1 MNNTSNTEITTTSM
15 THAQQTHA
23 RLAQI
28 TRVGHESTRAKFKPG
43 QRAAGHQ
50 PIDELFAACY
60 DDLRRLAHARLRR
73 SSNLSGLDT
82 TGLVHESYFRFLSAS
97 NFVLEDRLSFLSYA
111 SRVMRSIVV
120 DLVRQKLTLKN
131 GGNVTEITLNTNIVE
146 SVCVPENEVLRINEA
161 LEELATIDE
170 RLALVVEMRYFGGLS
185 EHEIAE
191 ALGLSTRTVERDW
204 EKAKLFL
211 QNTLQ

>member
-1 MNNTSNTEITTTSM
+1 MNNTSSMDITIAPMPTS
-15 THAQQTHA
+15 

-28 TRVGHESTRAKFKPG
+28 SLPNHARSCAEFKSAPH
-43 QRAAGHQ
+43 AANHQ
-50 PIDELFAACY
+50 SIDELFAACY

-82 TGLVHESYFRFLSAS
+82 TGLVHESYFRFLTAS

-120 DLVRQKLTLKN
+120 DLIRQKLTQKN

>member
-1 MNNTSNTEITTTSM
+1 MNTASSM
-15 THAQQTHA
+15 NLNAPPATV
-23 RLAQI
+23 RLAQLSQA
-28 TRVGHESTRAKFKPG
+28 TRGVAGVVSRLAPG
-43 QRAAGHQ
+43 AAPHQ
-50 PIDELFAACY
+50 SIDALFASCY

-82 TGLVHESYFRFLSAS
+82 TGLVHESYFRFLNAA

-111 SRVMRSIVV
+111 SRVMRSIVI
-120 DLVRQKLTLKN
+120 DLVRQKLALKN

-191 ALGLSTRTVERDW
+191 SLGLSTRTVERDW

>member
-1 MNNTSNTEITTTSM
+1 MNTASSM
-15 THAQQTHA
+15 NLNAPPATA
-23 RLAQI
+23 RLAQLSQA
-28 TRVGHESTRAKFKPG
+28 TRGATGVASRLAPS
-43 QRAAGHQ
+43 AAPNQ
-50 PIDELFAACY
+50 SIDALFASCY

-82 TGLVHESYFRFLSAS
+82 TGLVHESYFRFLSAA

-111 SRVMRSIVV
+111 SRVMRSIVI
-120 DLVRQKLTLKN
+120 DLVRQKLALKN

>member
-1 MNNTSNTEITTTSM
+1 MNNTSTIDITIAPMPAS
-15 THAQQTHA
+15 

-28 TRVGHESTRAKFKPG
+28 SRANHDLPRTEFKPG
-43 QRAAGHQ
+43 QRAPSHQ
-50 PIDELFAACY
+50 PIDEFFAACY

-73 SSNLSGLDT
+73 SSKLSGLDT

-120 DLVRQKLTLKN
+120 DLIRQKLTLKN

-161 LEELATIDE
+161 LEELANIDE

>member
-1 MNNTSNTEITTTSM
+1 MNNTSSIDITMAPMPTS
-15 THAQQTHA
+15 Q
-23 RLAQI
+23 LAQI
-28 TRVGHESTRAKFKPG
+28 SLANQRLPRVKFKPA
-43 QRAAGHQ
+43 QHVANHHL
-50 PIDELFAACY
+50 IDGLFAACY
-60 DDLRRLAHARLRR
+60 DDLHRLAHARLRR
-73 SSNLSGLDT
+73 SSNLCGLDT
-82 TGLVHESYFRFLSAS
+82 TGLVHESYFRFLTTS

-120 DLVRQKLTLKN
+120 DLIRQKLTLKN

-146 SVCVPENEVLRINEA
+146 SVCVPENDVSRINEA

-211 QNTLQ
+211 RNTLQ

>member
-1 MNNTSNTEITTTSM
+1 MNNTSSIDITTAPMPNS
-15 THAQQTHA
+15 

-28 TRVGHESTRAKFKPG
+28 SLADHDLPRAEFKPG
-43 QRAAGHQ
+43 QHVANHQ
-50 PIDELFAACY
+50 LIDELFASCY

-82 TGLVHESYFRFLSAS
+82 TGLVHESYLSAS

-111 SRVMRSIVV
+111 SRVMHSIVV
-120 DLVRQKLTLKN
+120 DLIRQKLALKN
-131 GGNVTEITLNTNIVE
+131 GGNVTEITLNTNVVE

>member
-1 MNNTSNTEITTTSM
+1 MNNTSSIDITTAPMPNS
-15 THAQQTHA
+15 

-28 TRVGHESTRAKFKPG
+28 SLADHNLPRAEFKHG
-43 QRAAGHQ
+43 QHVANHQ
-50 PIDELFAACY
+50 LIDELFASCY

-82 TGLVHESYFRFLSAS
+82 TGLVHESYFRFLSAA

-120 DLVRQKLTLKN
+120 DLIRQKLTLKN

-191 ALGLSTRTVERDW
+191 ALNLSTRTVERDW

>member
-1 MNNTSNTEITTTSM
+1 MNTASSM
-15 THAQQTHA
+15 NLNAPPATA
-23 RLAQI
+23 RLAQLSQA
-28 TRVGHESTRAKFKPG
+28 TRGATGVVSRLAPS
-43 QRAAGHQ
+43 AAPNQ
-50 PIDELFAACY
+50 SIDALFASCY

-82 TGLVHESYFRFLSAS
+82 TGLVHESYFRFLSAA

-111 SRVMRSIVV
+111 SRVMRSIVI
-120 DLVRQKLTLKN
+120 DLVRQKLALKN

>member
-1 MNNTSNTEITTTSM
+1 MNLSAPI
-15 THAQQTHA
+15 APA

-28 TRVGHESTRAKFKPG
+28 SRTSGKAANPAPG
-43 QRAAGHQ
+43 MQPGGAPHQ
-50 PIDELFAACY
+50 PIDELFASCY

-82 TGLVHESYFRFLSAS
+82 TGLVHESYFRFLNAA

-120 DLVRQKLTLKN
+120 DLVRQKLALKN

-146 SVCVPENEVLRINEA
+146 SVCVPENEVMRINEA

-191 ALGLSTRTVERDW
+191 SLGLSTRTVERDW

>member
-1 MNNTSNTEITTTSM
+1 MNNTSSIDITTAPM
-15 THAQQTHA
+15 PDL

-28 TRVGHESTRAKFKPG
+28 SLANHDLPRAEFKPG
-43 QRAAGHQ
+43 QHAASHQ
-50 PIDELFAACY
+50 SIDELFAACY

-82 TGLVHESYFRFLSAS
+82 TGLVHESYFRFLNAS

-120 DLVRQKLTLKN
+120 DMIRQKLTLKN

-185 EHEIAE
+185 EQEIAE

>member
-1 MNNTSNTEITTTSM
+1 MRRAMSTMSITSTSIGSAPIKRPVSAAYNF
-15 THAQQTHA
+15 AQREFNQA
-23 RLAQI
+23 
-28 TRVGHESTRAKFKPG
+28 
-43 QRAAGHQ
+43 
-50 PIDELFAACY
+50 PIDELFASFY

-73 SSNLSGLDT
+73 SSDLTVLDT
-82 TGLVHESYFRFLSAS
+82 TGLVHESYFRFLGAA
-97 NFVLEDRLSFLSYA
+97 NFVLEDRLGFLSYA

-120 DLVRQKLTLKN
+120 DLIRQKMTLKN
-131 GGNVTEITLNTNIVE
+131 GGNATEITLNTNIAE
-146 SVCVPENEVLRINEA
+146 SIGEPENEVLRINEA
-161 LEELATIDE
+161 LEELARIDE

-185 EHEIAE
+185 EQEIAE

>member
-1 MNNTSNTEITTTSM
+1 MNNTSRMDITSSPM
-15 THAQQTHA
+15 PKA
-23 RLAQI
+23 RLAQM
-28 TRVGHESTRAKFKPG
+28 SRANHDLSRAEFKPG
-43 QRAAGHQ
+43 QLAANHQ
-50 PIDELFAACY
+50 PIDELFASCY
-60 DDLRRLAHARLRR
+60 DNLRRLAHARLRR

-120 DLVRQKLTLKN
+120 DMIRQKLTLKN

-146 SVCVPENEVLRINEA
+146 SVCIPENEVLRINEA

-191 ALGLSTRTVERDW
+191 SLGLSTRTVERDW

>member
-1 MNNTSNTEITTTSM
+1 MSTMSITSNEIAS
-15 THAQQTHA
+15 AGVGRVACVAYKSA
-23 RLAQI
+23 REFVNQA
-28 TRVGHESTRAKFKPG
+28 
-43 QRAAGHQ
+43 
-50 PIDELFAACY
+50 PIDELFASFY

-73 SSNLSGLDT
+73 SSDLTSLDT
-82 TGLVHESYFRFLSAS
+82 TGLVHESYFRFLSAA
-97 NFVLEDRLSFLSYA
+97 NFVLEDRLGFLSYA

-120 DLVRQKLTLKN
+120 DLIRQKLTLKN
-131 GGNVTEITLNTNIVE
+131 GGNATEITLNTNIVE
-146 SVCVPENEVLRINEA
+146 SVCEPENEVLRINEA

-185 EHEIAE
+185 EQEIAE

>member
-1 MNNTSNTEITTTSM
+1 MNNTSTIDITIAPMPAS
-15 THAQQTHA
+15 

-28 TRVGHESTRAKFKPG
+28 SRANHDLPRAEFKPG
-43 QRAAGHQ
+43 QHAAGHQ
-50 PIDELFAACY
+50 SIDDLFAACY
-60 DDLRRLAHARLRR
+60 DDLHRLAHARLRR
-73 SSNLSGLDT
+73 SSNLNGLDT
-82 TGLVHESYFRFLSAS
+82 TALVHESYFRFLSAS

-131 GGNVTEITLNTNIVE
+131 GGNATEITLNTNMVE
-146 SVCVPENEVLRINEA
+146 SVCAPENEVLRINEA
-161 LEELATIDE
+161 LEELASIDE

-191 ALGLSTRTVERDW
+191 TLGLSTRTVERDW

>member
-1 MNNTSNTEITTTSM
+1 MAPMPTS
-15 THAQQTHA
+15 Q
-23 RLAQI
+23 LAQI
-28 TRVGHESTRAKFKPG
+28 SLANHRLPRVKFKPA
-43 QRAAGHQ
+43 QHVANHHS
-50 PIDELFAACY
+50 IDGLFAACY
-60 DDLRRLAHARLRR
+60 DDLHRLAHARLRR
-73 SSNLSGLDT
+73 SSNLCGLDT
-82 TGLVHESYFRFLSAS
+82 TGLIHESYFRFLSTS

-120 DLVRQKLTLKN
+120 DLIRQKLTLKN

-146 SVCVPENEVLRINEA
+146 SVCVPENDVSRINEA

-211 QNTLQ
+211 RNTLQ

>member
-1 MNNTSNTEITTTSM
+1 MNNTSTIDITIAPMPAS
-15 THAQQTHA
+15 

-28 TRVGHESTRAKFKPG
+28 SRANHDLPRVEFKPG
-43 QRAAGHQ
+43 QHTTSHQ
-50 PIDELFAACY
+50 SIDELFAACY

-82 TGLVHESYFRFLSAS
+82 TGLVHESYFRFLTAS

-120 DLVRQKLTLKN
+120 DLIRQKLTQKN

>member
-1 MNNTSNTEITTTSM
+1 MNNTSTIDITIAPMPAS
-15 THAQQTHA
+15 

-28 TRVGHESTRAKFKPG
+28 SRANHDLPRVEFKPR
-43 QRAAGHQ
+43 QHTTSHQ
-50 PIDELFAACY
+50 SIDELFAACY

-82 TGLVHESYFRFLSAS
+82 TGLVHESYFRFLS
-97 NFVLEDRLSFLSYA
+97 FLSYA

-120 DLVRQKLTLKN
+120 DLIRQKLTLKN

>member
-1 MNNTSNTEITTTSM
+1 MNNTSSIDITTAPMPNS
-15 THAQQTHA
+15 

-28 TRVGHESTRAKFKPG
+28 SLADHDLPRAEFKPG
-43 QRAAGHQ
+43 QHVANHQ
-50 PIDELFAACY
+50 LIDELFASCY

-120 DLVRQKLTLKN
+120 DLIRQKLALKN

>member
-1 MNNTSNTEITTTSM
+1 MNNTSSIDITSAPMPTS
-15 THAQQTHA
+15 

-28 TRVGHESTRAKFKPG
+28 SLSNRARSRAEFKPVPHAPN
-43 QRAAGHQ
+43 QQ
-50 PIDELFAACY
+50 SIDELFAACY
-60 DDLRRLAHARLRR
+60 DDLHRLAHARLRR

-82 TGLVHESYFRFLSAS
+82 TGLVHESYFRFLTAS

-120 DLVRQKLTLKN
+120 DLIRQKLTQKN
-131 GGNVTEITLNTNIVE
+131 GGNVTEVTLNTNIVE

-191 ALGLSTRTVERDW
+191 SLGLSTRTVERDW

>member
-1 MNNTSNTEITTTSM
+1 MSTMSITSSSIASAPLE
-15 THAQQTHA
+15 
-23 RLAQI
+23 
-28 TRVGHESTRAKFKPG
+28 
-43 QRAAGHQ
+43 RAACAAYKSRRGLVNQ
-50 PIDELFAACY
+50 APIDELFASFY

-73 SSNLSGLDT
+73 SSDLTALDT
-82 TGLVHESYFRFLSAS
+82 TGLVHESYFRFLSAA
-97 NFVLEDRLSFLSYA
+97 NFVLEDRLGFLSYA

-120 DLVRQKLTLKN
+120 DLIRQKLTLKN
-131 GGNVTEITLNTNIVE
+131 GGNATEVTLNTNIVE
-146 SVCVPENEVLRINEA
+146 SVCEPENEVLRINEA

-185 EHEIAE
+185 EQEIAE

>member
-1 MNNTSNTEITTTSM
+1 MNNTSNIGITP
-15 THAQQTHA
+15 APLPHA
-23 RLAQI
+23 RLSQAVQSNHQ
-28 TRVGHESTRAKFKPG
+28 VPRAEFKSE
-43 QRAAGHQ
+43 QRAAHFQ
-50 PIDELFAACY
+50 PIDELFASCY

-73 SSNLSGLDT
+73 SSNLAGLDT
-82 TGLVHESYFRFLSAS
+82 IGLVHESYFRFLSTS
-97 NFVLEDRLSFLSYA
+97 NFVVEDRLSFLSYA

-120 DLVRQKLTLKN
+120 DLVRQKLSLKN
-131 GGNVTEITLNTNIVE
+131 GGNATEVTLNTNIIE
-146 SVCVPENEVLRINEA
+146 SVCVPETEVLRINEA

-191 ALGLSTRTVERDW
+191 TLGLSTRTVERDW

>member
-1 MNNTSNTEITTTSM
+1 MNNTSAIHITPAPMPAS
-15 THAQQTHA
+15 
-23 RLAQI
+23 RVAQI
-28 TRVGHESTRAKFKPG
+28 SRANHDLPRAAFKPG
-43 QRAAGHQ
+43 QHAARHRV
-50 PIDELFAACY
+50 IDELFAACY

-73 SSNLSGLDT
+73 SSDLGGLDT
-82 TGLVHESYFRFLSAS
+82 TGLVHESYFRFLRTA
-97 NFVLEDRLSFLSYA
+97 NFALEDRLSFLAYA

-120 DLVRQKLTLKN
+120 DLIRKKLTLKN
-131 GGNVTEITLNTNIVE
+131 GGNATEITLNTNIVE
-146 SVCVPENEVLRINEA
+146 SVCVPENDVLRINEA

-211 QNTLQ
+211 QHTLQ